1 MSVLRNYQNII
12 ISLLLITGSW
22 AEENTAK
29 LSLSSGLDTQKNS
42 TNTVPGVGVAVGENY
57 ILKESD
63 VVNIE
68 VYQEPDLDK
77 IVRIEGDG
85 SIVLPLVGKIK
96 IEGMTIAEA
105 QSLITDLYNRDYL
118 VNPQITVLVASFAP
132 KYINILG
139 SVNRPGAVPIPPDRP
154 ITLTEAITGV
164 NGISRLGNPKA
175 ITIKRKNDDDSIDMI
190 EVNFDR
196 IMKDTNV
203 SDIVLQAGDS
213 IWVPERII

>member
-1 MSVLRNYQNII
+1 MSILRNYRNLI
-12 ISLLLITGSW
+12 ISLLLISGSW
-22 AEENTAK
+22 AKENNAK
-29 LSLSSGLDTQKNS
+29 LNFNPSLDAQKNS
-42 TNTVPGVGVAVGENY
+42 SNTVPGVGVAVGENY

-63 VVNIE
+63 VVNVE

-77 IVRIEGDG
+77 VARIEGDG
-85 SIVLPLVGKIK
+85 SVALPLVGKIK

-105 QSLITDLYNRDYL
+105 RSLITDLYNRDYL

-132 KYINILG
+132 EYINILG

-164 NGISRLGNPKA
+164 NGISRLGNPRA
-175 ITIKRKNDDDSIDMI
+175 ITIKRKNDDGSIELI
-190 EVNFDR
+190 NVNFDR